1 MDPPRRGNA
10 DGIRLRIAARCAPE
24 GRGGLRYLMGFM
36 IQTAADGHGL
46 PHRLGWR
53 SKFISSYRP
62 PAQRPG
68 SSPRAWSGLR
78 GEDPFAACHDARM
91 RQEDSTSS

>member
-1 MDPPRRGNA
+1 MDPLRRGNA

-53 SKFISSYRP
+53 SKFISSHRP

>member
-24 GRGGLRYLMGFM
+24 GRGGLRHLMGFM
-36 IQTAADGHGL
+36 IRTAADRQEPL
-46 PHRLGWR
+46 RRLGWR

-62 PAQRPG
+62 PG
-68 SSPRAWSGLR
+68 SAARLFTPRTVRIKG
-78 GEDPFAACHDARM
+78 
-91 RQEDSTSS
+91 